1 MARSGFNS
9 TNHLTRSGGNM
20 GVTGQALTIF
30 ARMFGRGSTSSFV
43 VDASAASNNYR
54 RILVSNSTGQ
64 LDVGIDDGN
73 GFIGQASGTVPNTAA
88 WHSVC
93 AVYTSSTSRVGYVN
107 GVAGTV
113 NTVARSPSA
122 PDQFHI
128 GVNRAL
134 NGAASNAIAEV
145 CYWNVA
151 LTAQQV
157 ADLHAGA
164 DPRTIAGANLV
175 AYIPMCEG
183 AAAGVDQS
191 GLGNTFTEVGTL
203 ALAADVPGIT
213 SACTVAPG
221 LQPGV
226 ATLGAVAY
234 NSVAASATNAT
245 AGTAPYSYQW
255 QRRLRDG
262 GETWASVAGQT
273 TLSMTDTTVAA
284 STNYDYRLR
293 YTDSAGTPA
302 IVYSNVLQANV
313 PASPTGTI
321 TGVVRHL
328 EDNTTEAGAV
338 VLAIRQSNNTVAGT
352 ATSNGTGVYSIT
364 GLTAGQYDVYARAIG
379 TYRTVVH
386 IGIVVT

>member
-9 TNHLTRSGGNM
+9 TNHLTRASGNM
-20 GVTGQALTIF
+20 GVTGAQLTIF
-30 ARMFGRGSTSSFV
+30 ARLFGWGSTSSFV
-43 VDASAASNNYR
+43 VDASAGTTNYR
-54 RILVSNSTGQ
+54 RILVSNTTGV
-64 LDVGIDDGN
+64 LTVGVDDTT
-73 GFIGQASGTVPNTAA
+73 GFVGQASGTVPNTAA

-93 AVYTSSTSRVGYVN
+93 AVYSSSTSRVGYVN

-113 NTVARSPSA
+113 NTDPRNPTA

-134 NGAASNAIAEV
+134 GGAASQPIAEV

-164 DPRTIAGANLV
+164 DPRTIAGASLV

-183 AAAGVDQS
+183 AAAGVDHS

-203 ALAADVPGIT
+203 GLAADVPSIN
-213 SACTVAPG
+213 SACSVAPPELNAG
-221 LQPGV
+221 
-226 ATLGAVAY
+226 TI
-234 NSVAASATNAT
+234 TAT
-245 AGTAPYSYQW
+245 AGVAQVTIAQGTAPS
-255 QRRLRDG
+255 G
-262 GETWASVAGQT
+262 GAGGYT
-273 TLSMTDTTVAA
+273 RALYR
-284 STNYDYRLR
+284 STN
-293 YTDSAGTPA
+293 GTRGTL
-302 IVYSNVLQANV
+302 LQAGVSLPYVDNAVTGGTQYWYTLEVSDGVDTEDTPQVTATPTV
-313 PASPTGTI
+313 PGGTI

-352 ATSNGTGVYSIT
+352 ATSNGAGEYTIT
-364 GLTAGQYDVYARAIG
+364 GLTAGQYDVYARVIG

-386 IGIVVT
+386 TGIVVT